1 MHIDSKD
8 TICNIPI
15 VKVRNALRGVHTS
28 FSNGYLVDYL
38 KVNTKQAHDTINE
51 LKNRDY
57 ITKYEDKFLKRQTK
71 RVYWEMTIKGNAFR
85 MASAAPP
92 ISRKIADK
100 KISEFIDRVREIN
113 SNKNYA
119 HGISI
124 VVIFGS
130 YLESKKDF
138 INDIDIAIQMVRR
151 TTDPDKFHELC
162 EKRTNEA
169 EKNGRHFNN
178 IAEHVFWPSTEI
190 RYYLKNRS
198 RAYSMHTFDEVID
211 FIKNQEHF
219 SFKVIYKLKGLNEI
233 TPDYIINHPDFI
245 RSFTNN
251 GLPVLSDSISFEV
264 IEKLRKEF

>member
-1 MHIDSKD
+1 
-8 TICNIPI
+8 
-15 VKVRNALRGVHTS
+15 
-28 FSNGYLVDYL
+28 
-38 KVNTKQAHDTINE
+38 
-51 LKNRDY
+51 
-57 ITKYEDKFLKRQTK
+57 
-71 RVYWEMTIKGNAFR
+71 
-85 MASAAPP
+85 
-92 ISRKIADK
+92 
-100 KISEFIDRVREIN
+100 
-113 SNKNYA
+113 
-119 HGISI
+119 
-124 VVIFGS
+124 
-130 YLESKKDF
+130 LESKKDF